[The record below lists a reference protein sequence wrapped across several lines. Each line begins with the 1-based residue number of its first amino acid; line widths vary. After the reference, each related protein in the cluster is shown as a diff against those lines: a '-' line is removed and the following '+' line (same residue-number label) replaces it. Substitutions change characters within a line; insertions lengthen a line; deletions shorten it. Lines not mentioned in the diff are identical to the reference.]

1 MTIPEYAL
9 PYSVSEARVAG
20 FSFATE
26 QYASSVAL
34 NYLQSVS
41 FEPEHDTDEL
51 MNLGAVE
58 RMLSV
63 LTKVTVGLKMG
74 GLDWT
79 ALAEMTGMANADS
92 GSGATEQKLNEF
104 EGGGGGL
111 PYFGLAVALPT
122 DDAATVLH
130 VYLRLVKLETYPAIS
145 PEMNKFMIPELKG
158 TAARL
163 RLAAGTT
170 FKIASLKMRPVGTA
184 LPTDFSAWLV

>member
-34 NYLQSVS
+34 NYVQSVS
-41 FEPEHDTDEL
+41 FDPEHDTDEL

-79 ALAEMTGMANADS
+79 GLAEMTGMANADS
-92 GSGATEQKLNEF
+92 GSGATEEKLNEF

-122 DDAATVLH
+122 DDGTLLH
-130 VYLRLVKLETYPAIS
+130 VYLRLIKLEAYPAIS

-158 TAARL
+158 TAGRL
-163 RLAAGTT
+163 RTAAGKT
-170 FKIASLKMRPVGTA
+170 FKIASMKVRPAGTA